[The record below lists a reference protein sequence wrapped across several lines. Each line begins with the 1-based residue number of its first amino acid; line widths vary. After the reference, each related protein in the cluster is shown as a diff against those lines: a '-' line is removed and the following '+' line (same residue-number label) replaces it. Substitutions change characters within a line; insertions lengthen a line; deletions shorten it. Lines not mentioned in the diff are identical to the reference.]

1 MLKSNNLHNLFNT
14 LLRLFECYL
23 THYYDFLNVI
33 FPSKYDFLN
42 CYFASSTIFIC
53 TSRNYLLYLRNILI
67 INKG

>member
-33 FPSKYDFLN
+33 FTSKYDFLN
-42 CYFASSTIFIC
+42 VILHHLRFSFAQVVITYYIC
-53 TSRNYLLYLRNILI
+53 ATY
-67 INKG
+67 